1 MTTNYI
7 IDPSVFYWIHTLSD
21 LKTLATV
28 LAVFLIIIAG
38 IAAWCWIYYYFEFVE
53 RECYNDK
60 RYYIFSRRLTFALG
74 ILGILCLFAAIFLP
88 DVQASTEMLV
98 ARTATYD
105 NVNWTVD
112 QVKEVID
119 YIVKALQ

>member
-1 MTTNYI
+1 MNNYI
-7 IDPSVFYWIHTLSD
+7 IDPSVFYWLHTLSD

-28 LAVFLIIIAG
+28 LAIFLNIGTLVLAG
-38 IAAWCWIYYYFEFVE
+38 MWIYNYFEFE
-53 RECYNDK
+53 EYELD
-60 RYYIFSRRLTFALG
+60 RYKHSYALCRRLTFSVG
-74 ILGILCLFAAIFLP
+74 IVGILCLFAAIFLP
-88 DVQASTEMLV
+88 DAQTSTEMLV

-105 NVNWTVD
+105 NVNWTVE

>member
-7 IDPSVFYWIHTLSD
+7 IDPSVFYWIHTFSD
-21 LKTLATV
+21 LKTLSTV
-28 LAVFLIIIAG
+28 LAVALIIGTVIVAS
-38 IAAWCWIYYYFEFVE
+38 CWIYNYFEYIDCE
-53 RECYNDK
+53 INRYK
-60 RYYIFSRRLTFALG
+60 RYYMLCRRLTFILG
-74 ILGILCLFAAIFLP
+74 IPGILCLLAAIFLP
-88 DVQASTEMLV
+88 DIQTSIEMLV

-105 NVNWTVD
+105 NVSWTVD

>member
-7 IDPSVFYWIHTLSD
+7 INPSVFYWIQVLSD
-21 LKTLATV
+21 LEIVSAMLGIF
-28 LAVFLIIIAG
+28 LMIGAVITIG
-38 IAAWCWIYYYFEFVE
+38 YWIYNYIEFIEYE
-53 RECYNDK
+53 RDSYKHYCTLC
-60 RYYIFSRRLTFALG
+60 RRLTFILG
-74 ILGILCLFAAIFLP
+74 ILGILCILAAIFLP
-88 DVQASTEMLV
+88 DKQTSVEMLV

-105 NVNWTVD
+105 NVSWTVD

>member
-1 MTTNYI
+1 MNNYI
-7 IDPSVFYWIHTLSD
+7 IDPSVFYWLHTLSD

-28 LAVFLIIIAG
+28 LAISLIISTFVLAG
-38 IAAWCWIYYYFEFVE
+38 MWIYNYCEFEEYELDRYKHYYAI
-53 RECYNDK
+53 C
-60 RYYIFSRRLTFALG
+60 RRLTFTIG
-74 ILGILCLFAAIFLP
+74 IIGILCLLAAVFLP
-88 DVQASTEMLV
+88 DVQTSTEMLV

>member
-7 IDPSVFYWIHTLSD
+7 INPSVFYWIQILSNLEIITTIFGIFLTLG
-21 LKTLATV
+21 A
-28 LAVFLIIIAG
+28 IIVAG
-38 IAAWCWIYYYFEFVE
+38 AWAYNYFEFIE
-53 RECYNDK
+53 YESDSYK
-60 RYYIFSRRLTFALG
+60 RYYMFCRRLTFMLG
-74 ILGILCLFAAIFLP
+74 IPGILCILAAVFLP
-88 DVQASTEMLV
+88 DAQTSVEMLV

-105 NVNWTVD
+105 NVSWTVD

>member
-1 MTTNYI
+1 MNNYI

-28 LAVFLIIIAG
+28 LAISLIISTFVLAG
-38 IAAWCWIYYYFEFVE
+38 MWIYNYCEFEE
-53 RECYNDK
+53 YELDRNKHSYAIC
-60 RYYIFSRRLTFALG
+60 RRLTFTIG
-74 ILGILCLFAAIFLP
+74 IIGILCLLAAVFLP
-88 DVQASTEMLV
+88 DVQTSTEMLI

-119 YIVKALQ
+119 YIAKALQ

>member
-1 MTTNYI
+1 MNNYI
-7 IDPSVFYWIHTLSD
+7 IDPSVFYWLHTLSD

-28 LAVFLIIIAG
+28 LAVFLNIGTLVLAG
-38 IAAWCWIYYYFEFVE
+38 MWIYNYFEFAE
-53 RECYNDK
+53 YELDRNK
-60 RYYIFSRRLTFALG
+60 HYYVLCRRLTFIVG
-74 ILGILCLFAAIFLP
+74 IVGILCLLAAVFLP
-88 DVQASTEMLV
+88 DVQTSTEMLV

-105 NVNWTVD
+105 NVNWTVE

>member
-1 MTTNYI
+1 MNNYI
-7 IDPSVFYWIHTLSD
+7 IDPSVFYWLHTLSD

-28 LAVFLIIIAG
+28 LAISLIISTFVLAG
-38 IAAWCWIYYYFEFVE
+38 MWIYNYCEFEEYELDRNKHYYVL
-53 RECYNDK
+53 C
-60 RYYIFSRRLTFALG
+60 RRLTFTIG
-74 ILGILCLFAAIFLP
+74 IIGILCLLAAVFLP
-88 DVQASTEMLV
+88 DVQTSTEMLV

>member
-1 MTTNYI
+1 MANYI
-7 IDPSVFYWIHTLSD
+7 IDPSVFYWLHTLSD

-28 LAVFLIIIAG
+28 LAIFLNIGTLILAG
-38 IAAWCWIYYYFEFVE
+38 MWIYNYCEFAE
-53 RECYNDK
+53 YELDRNKHSYAI
-60 RYYIFSRRLTFALG
+60 YRRLTFTVG
-74 ILGILCLFAAIFLP
+74 IIGILCLFAAVFLP
-88 DVQASTEMLV
+88 DVQTSTEMLI

>member
-7 IDPSVFYWIHTLSD
+7 INPSIFYWIHTLSD
-21 LKTLATV
+21 LKTLAIT
-28 LAVFLIIIAG
+28 LGVFLAIGTVVMIG
-38 IAAWCWIYYYFEFVE
+38 CWIYNYAEFIEYERDCYKHYYTLF
-53 RECYNDK
+53 
-60 RYYIFSRRLTFALG
+60 RRLTFMLG
-74 ILGILCLFAAIFLP
+74 IPGILCILAAVFLP
-88 DVQASTEMLV
+88 DAQTSVEMLV

-105 NVNWTVD
+105 NVSWTVD

>member
-1 MTTNYI
+1 MNNYI
-7 IDPSVFYWIHTLSD
+7 IDPSVFYWLHTLSD

-28 LAVFLIIIAG
+28 LAISLIISTFVLAG
-38 IAAWCWIYYYFEFVE
+38 MWIYNYCEFEEYELDRHKHYYAI
-53 RECYNDK
+53 C
-60 RYYIFSRRLTFALG
+60 RRLTFAVG
-74 ILGILCLFAAIFLP
+74 IIGILCLLAAVFLP
-88 DVQASTEMLV
+88 DVQTSTEMLV